1 MVKLILRQ
9 RLALLDTS
17 PSSLNLS
24 VTVVRTFV
32 RTSGRAFFGLAR
44 KSDRKRHIPARENT
58 SSGTEAAEASELG
71 YEPGCVSTR
80 SKQGYRNLKFH
91 HCLNGIAQNSA
102 TAC

>member
-24 VTVVRTFV
+24 VTVVRTFF
-32 RTSGRAFFGLAR
+32 RPSGRACFGLAR
-44 KSDRKRHIPARENT
+44 KSDRKRRIPARENT
-58 SSGTEAAEASELG
+58 RSATEAAEASELEF
-71 YEPGCVSTR
+71 EPSCVSTR
-80 SKQGYRNLKFH
+80 SKEEYCNLNFH
-91 HCLNGIAQNSA
+91 HRLNGHAQYFA